1 LDSKKSRELLSIVV
15 VIIVTTITAIFISHQ
30 HIIIVSEGTQ
40 SSSISDLITNMSNIQ
55 GVNNSPI
62 EDVSGYL
69 IPRDGDLIIHNGSW
83 TMKSLHEKYP
93 TVVELMT
100 PARVDDGY
108 LAKETIVVDKGAEL
122 NITNDKV
129 FLESFSEKYNIPSRI
144 IIMGKG
150 TIFNSTITSWDPLL
164 KAPDPN
170 PYLPRSFIL
179 AKDGGKMNI
188 LNSTISNLG
197 FSLGGINDRFSSIAG
212 INYYNTSN
220 FLVADSTIAY
230 NFYGFYSDHATN
242 FKITGNK
249 IYGQTHYGLDP
260 HTGSKDFIVD
270 SNHISVNGEQGI
282 ICSFQCKN
290 VTITNNLVEHNVEG
304 IGLDWLTNSSQ
315 VVDNVVRFNKN
326 YGIFIK
332 TDGFDNLVENNTV
345 IGNGGGIGLFEGSN
359 NNSIISNIIADNY
372 NKEHKE
378 PIYMDDDSQSNLV
391 KENISPPTTTAT
403 NPTPT
408 PSPQSFSTTTAT
420 NPTPLDN
427 EPNDNSKRRIINR
440 PE

>member
-1 LDSKKSRELLSIVV
+1 MDSKKSRELLSIVV
-15 VIIVTTITAIFISHQ
+15 VIIITTITAIFISHQ
-30 HIIIVSEGTQ
+30 HIILSEGTQ
-40 SSSISDLITNMSNIQ
+40 SSSISDLITNISHIQ
-55 GVNNSPI
+55 GIENSTI
-62 EDVSGYL
+62 LGVSGYL
-69 IPRDGDLIIHNGSW
+69 TPREGDLIIHNGSW

-93 TVVELMT
+93 TVVELMA
-100 PARVDDGY
+100 PASVDDGY

-197 FSLGGINDRFSSIAG
+197 FSLGGINDIFSSIAG

-270 SNHISVNGEQGI
+270 SNHISVNGGQGI
-282 ICSFQCKN
+282 ICSFQCEN

-304 IGLDWLTNSSQ
+304 IGLHWLTNSSQ
-315 VVDNVVRFNKN
+315 VRDNVVRFNKN

-332 TDGFDNLVENNTV
+332 TDSFDNLVKNNTV
-345 IGNGGGIGLFEGSN
+345 IGNGEGIGLFEGSN
-359 NNSIISNIIADNY
+359 NNSIISNIIAANY

-378 PIYMDDDSQSNLV
+378 PIHMDDDSQSNSV
-391 KENISPPTTTAT
+391 SGNIS
-403 NPTPT
+403 
-408 PSPQSFSTTTAT
+408 
-420 NPTPLDN
+420 
-427 EPNDNSKRRIINR
+427 
-440 PE
+440 